1 MATKDNSNIY
11 SQWDILFE
19 EVKTKKQREKVVNE
33 LLNYIKSKVK
43 QDTESIPLQYEVFRS
58 ESNKLL
64 YILRAYKQM
73 EAPVNGK
80 AKARGLAGDD
90 PFEPASSLSGPIR
103 PSGPPS
109 PPPPGVASLV
119 AST

>member
-1 MATKDNSNIY
+1 MAKKDNSNIY

-19 EVKTKKQREKVVNE
+19 EVKTKKQREKVVKE
-33 LLNYIKSKVK
+33 LLNYIKSEVK
-43 QDTESIPLQYEVFRS
+43 QETESIPLKYEVFRS

-64 YILRAYKQM
+64 YILRAYKQP
-73 EAPVNGK
+73 EAAVSRNAMPFST
-80 AKARGLAGDD
+80 AEDD
-90 PFEPASSLSGPIR
+90 STSSLSGPIR

>member
-19 EVKTKKQREKVVNE
+19 EVKTKKQREKVVKE
-33 LLNYIKSKVK
+33 LLNYIKSEVK
-43 QDTESIPLQYEVFRS
+43 QETESIPLKYEVFRS

-64 YILRAYKQM
+64 YILRAYKQP
-73 EAPVNGK
+73 EAPVSRN
-80 AKARGLAGDD
+80 AMPFSTEDD
-90 PFEPASSLSGPIR
+90 SISTLSGPIR

>member
-19 EVKTKKQREKVVNE
+19 KVKTKKQREKVVEE
-33 LLNYIKSKVK
+33 LLNYIKSEVK
-43 QDTESIPLQYEVFRS
+43 QDKKSIPLKYEVFRS

-64 YILRAYKQM
+64 YILRAYKQTETPKSRNAM
-73 EAPVNGK
+73 PFSTAE
-80 AKARGLAGDD
+80 DD
-90 PFEPASSLSGPIR
+90 SISTLSGPIR